1 MNTIS
6 GGSEYTL
13 TLICRVASGFVLPS
27 LLAVGQKRVCPS
39 TPPFLNGFASDHV
52 APRTWAASGMCPYP
66 REPCSELPG
75 GDPGCCA
82 CASSQATHTGED
94 RRFPVGLARSPA
106 PVRTGSEGDLTA
118 TRLRRLPWE
127 SSAVHYLYRRAIPRV
142 PGLCFVL

>member
-6 GGSEYTL
+6 GGGQYTL

-27 LLAVGQKRVCPS
+27 LLAPGQNRVCPS
-39 TPPFLNGFASDHV
+39 TPLFLNGFAS
-52 APRTWAASGMCPYP
+52 ARATPQTSAASGMCLYP
-66 REPCSELPG
+66 REPCSALPG

-82 CASSQATHTGED
+82 CASSQAMRTGED

-106 PVRTGSEGDLTA
+106 PVRTGSGGDLIA

-127 SSAVHYLYRRAIPRV
+127 SIAAHYLYRRAIPRV